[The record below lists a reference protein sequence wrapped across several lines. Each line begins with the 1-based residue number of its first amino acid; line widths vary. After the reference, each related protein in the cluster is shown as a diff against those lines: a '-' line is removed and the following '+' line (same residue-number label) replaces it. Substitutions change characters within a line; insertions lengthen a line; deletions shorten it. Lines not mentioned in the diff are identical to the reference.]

1 MILNELPGAELIL
14 PGLDDL
20 DNGKTN
26 TVGALL
32 VAIAA
37 TRLTAAGLDV
47 PKNRLAPE
55 PELTLYSHLQDERDD
70 AYSYYNALLSC
81 LNSFCNA
88 LELSYK
94 HKLSNNAHTP
104 DSLESSG

>member
-1 MILNELPGAELIL
+1 MSLNELPGAELIL

-20 DNGKTN
+20 HQGQTN
-26 TVGALL
+26 TVGSLL

-47 PKNRLAPE
+47 PKDQLAAE
-55 PELTLYSHLQDERDD
+55 PELTLYAHLQAERDD
-70 AYSYYNALLSC
+70 AYLYYNALLNR

-88 LELSYK
+88 LELRDPY
-94 HKLSNNAHTP
+94 KLS
-104 DSLESSG
+104 E

>member
-1 MILNELPGAELIL
+1 MSLNELPGAELIL

-20 DNGKTN
+20 HNGETH
-26 TVGALL
+26 TVGSLL

-37 TRLTAAGLDV
+37 TRLTEAGLDV
-47 PKNRLAPE
+47 PLEHLAPE
-55 PELTLYSHLQDERDD
+55 PELTLYARLQDERDD
-70 AYSYYNALLSC
+70 AYLYYNALLNS

-94 HKLSNNAHTP
+94 YMPSNNLIIEP
-104 DSLESSG
+104 DSTRF